1 MTSEILDFLI
11 VGAGPGGLQVAEC
24 LRGEGLTY
32 EIVEQGDV
40 PGSFFT
46 TYPRHRQLIS
56 SNKRYT
62 GSEDPEF
69 NLRVDWNSLL
79 SDDLNL
85 RFTRYSER
93 YFPAAHDMVR
103 YLADFASARKLNIT
117 YNRRIVSISRSA
129 EGFAAVDDFGTTH
142 RARRMVIA
150 TGVSLPHIPDIPGIE
165 LAEQYATV
173 SVDPNDFINQ
183 RVLILGKANSA
194 LETAD
199 NLIETTAAIHVAG
212 PNPLKMAWK
221 THFVGHIRAVNNN
234 FLDTYQLKS
243 QNAVIDAELVELDKD
258 ADGYRATFKFT
269 RATVEHTYDR
279 VIVCTGFRFD
289 SDIFE
294 ENCRPRLAINGRF
307 PELTGTYE
315 SSNVNGLYFAGTL
328 TQQIDFKKSTSGF
341 IHGFRYGARALGR
354 VLAHRHHDKPWPQRQ
369 VGRSAQELTTAVLQ
383 RINRS
388 SGLFQQFGVLAD
400 VLVLPPDGPARYHEE
415 VPAPYLADGMVDEE
429 LDDAFSI
436 TLEFGPDHDTED
448 PFVPRLS
455 SSVLGRDHIDTFL
468 HPVVRHYRRGE
479 VVATVH
485 LPDDLENRWDRP
497 DVHVEPL
504 AEFFAHAVSG

>member
-1 MTSEILDFLI
+1 MTPEILDCLI
-11 VGAGPGGLQVAEC
+11 VGAGPGGLQVAAC
-24 LRGEGLTY
+24 LREEGLTY
-32 EIVEQGDV
+32 EIVEQGGI

-62 GSEDPEF
+62 GNDDPEF
-69 NLRVDWNSLL
+69 NLRMDWNSLL
-79 SDDLNL
+79 SDDPDL

-93 YFPAAHDMVR
+93 YFPAADDMVR
-103 YLADFASARKLNIT
+103 YLADFASARELNIT
-117 YNRRIVSISRSA
+117 YNRRVVSISRSA
-129 EGFAAVDDFGTTH
+129 GVFAAVDDFGDTR
-142 RARRMVIA
+142 RARRVVIS
-150 TGVSLPHIPDIPGIE
+150 TGVSLPNIPDIPGIE

-183 RVLILGKANSA
+183 RVLVLGKGNSA

-199 NLIETTAAIHVAG
+199 NLIETAAVIHIAG
-212 PNPLKMAWK
+212 PNPVKLAWK
-221 THFVGHIRAVNNN
+221 THFVGHVRAVNNN

-243 QNAVIDAELVELDKD
+243 QNAVIDAELVELNKD
-258 ADGYRATFKFT
+258 AAGYRATFKFT

-289 SDIFE
+289 SAIFAE
-294 ENCRPRLAINGRF
+294 DCRPRLAIDGRF

-315 SSNVNGLYFAGTL
+315 SSNVSGLYFAGTL

-354 VLAHRHHDKPWPQRQ
+354 VLAHRHHDRPWPRRR
-369 VGRSAQELTTAVLQ
+369 VGRSAQELTAAVIG

-400 VLVLPPDGPARYHEE
+400 VLVLPPDGPARYYEE

-429 LDDAFSI
+429 RDDAFSI
-436 TLEFGPDHDTED
+436 TLEFGPDHDTVD

-455 SSVLGRDHIDTFL
+455 SSVLGREHIDTFL

-479 VVATVH
+479 VVGTVH